1 MAPAD
6 PALPSPPRRPA
17 GRRRRLAA
25 LLVAIWIVVAAF
37 DVGKAVHIDDTAH
50 LEIAEAIAAHPLHPM
65 SQLVNWVNEAE
76 PIHQM
81 NQPHLLF
88 YLMAVVIKIA
98 PEHAEVLVRLLW
110 VMISGAGIWL
120 FYALANRVSAPRPLL
135 VTAILCLGPAF
146 MPAQNLMV
154 DVPLLTLWLG
164 FFVLIEQS
172 RTEDSRAAR
181 RALLAAGFVV
191 GAACLVKYVSL
202 VLLPIFALAVWWRGG
217 RRAIALVLVPIGVL
231 VAWSALNWFDYGG
244 IHMITRPPPNTGH
257 KGALAAAIGVLGRGG
272 LWLMAL
278 GAVTPFA
285 LAFVPPLWRDRGG
298 RWLLG
303 GTGAAA
309 VAIAVVGHRA
319 LSGEPV
325 IQSVLRGLF
334 LANGALVIGLAVR
347 ATRRGRWWDALRS
360 GREPPGWIPFA
371 WAVGAAVF
379 VIVLAPFIAVRH
391 VLLSLPAIYLH
402 IDRGPDAARLSRRGL
417 ALALALNAVA
427 GTVLATSDASLAG
440 IYRSMAPTLAAQY
453 CRGEARCVAVGHWGW
468 QWYARQSGMSIYDRQ
483 RTQLTG
489 GDRVIIPELPGK
501 QTLRPTDAAR
511 LSLIDEIVVPASP
524 ATVVRTIATEHS
536 GPQGDRSGGIYYFWT
551 SVPWTV
557 TDRPLDRFR
566 VYDVRSAPAP

>member
-6 PALPSPPRRPA
+6 PALPSPPRRQA

-98 PEHAEVLVRLLW
+98 PEHAELLLRLLW
-110 VMISGAGIWL
+110 VMMSGAAIWL
-120 FYALANRVSAPRPLL
+120 FYALANRVCAPRPLL

-231 VAWSALNWFDYGG
+231 VAW
-244 IHMITRPPPNTGH
+244 
-257 KGALAAAIGVLGRGG
+257 
-272 LWLMAL
+272 
-278 GAVTPFA
+278 
-285 LAFVPPLWRDRGG
+285 
-298 RWLLG
+298 
-303 GTGAAA
+303 
-309 VAIAVVGHRA
+309 
-319 LSGEPV
+319 
-325 IQSVLRGLF
+325 
-334 LANGALVIGLAVR
+334 
-347 ATRRGRWWDALRS
+347 
-360 GREPPGWIPFA
+360 
-371 WAVGAAVF
+371 
-379 VIVLAPFIAVRH
+379 
-391 VLLSLPAIYLH
+391 
-402 IDRGPDAARLSRRGL
+402 
-417 ALALALNAVA
+417 
-427 GTVLATSDASLAG
+427 
-440 IYRSMAPTLAAQY
+440 
-453 CRGEARCVAVGHWGW
+453 
-468 QWYARQSGMSIYDRQ
+468 
-483 RTQLTG
+483 
-489 GDRVIIPELPGK
+489 
-501 QTLRPTDAAR
+501 
-511 LSLIDEIVVPASP
+511 
-524 ATVVRTIATEHS
+524 
-536 GPQGDRSGGIYYFWT
+536 
-551 SVPWTV
+551 
-557 TDRPLDRFR
+557 
-566 VYDVRSAPAP
+566 